1 MKTIMN
7 IKRNRILGIALCL
20 MGMCLSV
27 ESNAA
32 KNADV
37 FYTIQTGVRGTGH
50 DAQYNEGH
58 YGYLPHAWGNG
69 SILYDGTPQLGRNDL
84 MVYTVTP
91 GENGQ
96 AKKVTFQYTPTE
108 DYPYL
113 FIYHCE
119 EVYFGEGGHAPFYMS
134 LTVEQDGNPVG
145 CPSRWTWDQ
154 KEDALAQ
161 GFVITN
167 TSCGSGAHDEIV
179 CLYKGYLPWQVK
191 AFDLS
196 AMVGKTITI
205 TSEACCCSNQKCRS
219 SMMIAFEKDKKEYGG
234 CDVAIK
240 APSIITPEWH
250 KGSKTSPVYSTNN
263 PLNIE
268 SASDTYYLVIPGEC
282 QDTIEYS
289 VADTCPCLA
298 PVVLMVDTAVEQE
311 KLPYTWHGHIFTG
324 PETYIDTLKNIW
336 GCDSVI
342 YHYSM
347 LAKLT
352 IYADGCDVPNVYWV
366 RPGNDITINANPD
379 NDHKFDRWQDG
390 NQDNPRTFTVYGNQ
404 TDTVYFAYNRVT
416 LKVYSQGCETPNIYR
431 DIIAGTKVTVYPIVN
446 EGGAFLR
453 WSDGNIDN
461 PRIITVDTD
470 MSVTAIWKTDQCL
483 DPVTGDTTAV
493 ICSKE
498 LPYMWHGA
506 IAEDGATW
514 TTENSAGCDSIVTLH
529 LIVNEF
535 STGDTTAVICSKEL
549 PYMWHGAIA
558 EDGATWTTENR
569 AGCDS
574 IVTLHLIVSPM
585 PAIITLDTMVCDT
598 LMPFTWRGIQYTGDG
613 GTKIDTTYTSN
624 GCMEAITTYT
634 LTTTHCERPVT
645 PPVVDCLDSLVYR
658 KWQDVIFCD
667 NGQREF
673 VSFQW
678 YKDEQLMTGETKQ
691 YLYMPG
697 GFGQSFYFVEVTD
710 RNGQKRRTCPETF
723 DDTPRSAD
731 TYATFAPVRNAAR
744 RWKITVSDTA
754 AELTVWDVLG
764 RLYSSE
770 TIQSETEIELPSGI
784 YIVQVKGES
793 GSAKQK
799 LIANK

>member
-514 TTENSAGCDSIVTLH
+514 TTEN
-529 LIVNEF
+529 
-535 STGDTTAVICSKEL
+535 
-549 PYMWHGAIA
+549 
-558 EDGATWTTENR
+558 R

>member
-1 MKTIMN
+1 MN

-20 MGMCLSV
+20 LGVCLSV
-27 ESNAA
+27 AVNAA

-50 DAQYNEGH
+50 EAIYEDGH
-58 YGYLPHAWGNG
+58 YGYLPHAWGTG

-84 MVYTVTP
+84 MIYTITP
-91 GENGQ
+91 EENGK

-119 EVYFGEGGHAPFYMS
+119 EVYFGEGGHAPFYVS
-134 LTVEQDGNPVG
+134 LRVEQEGNPVG
-145 CPSRWTWDQ
+145 CPSHWTWDK

-161 GFVITN
+161 GYVITN
-167 TSCGSGAHDEIV
+167 SSWGYGAHDDI
-179 CLYKGYLPWQVK
+179 LYSYKGYIPWQVK
-191 AFDLS
+191 ALDLS
-196 AMVGKTITI
+196 DMVGKTITI

-219 SMMIAFEKDKKEYGG
+219 SMMIAFEKDKKVYGG
-234 CDVAIK
+234 CDIAIK
-240 APSIITPEWH
+240 APSIVTPEWH

-379 NDHKFDRWQDG
+379 SDHKFDRWQDD
-390 NQDNPRTFTVYGNQ
+390 NRENPRTFTVYGNQ
-404 TDTVYFAYNRVT
+404 THTVYFAYNRVT

-431 DIIAGTKVTVYPIVN
+431 DIIAGTEVTVYPITN
-446 EGGAFLR
+446 DGGTFLR
-453 WSDGNIDN
+453 WSDGKTDN
-461 PRIITVDTD
+461 PRVIKVDTD

-483 DPVTGDTTAV
+483 DPVYGDTTAI

-535 STGDTTAVICSKEL
+535 STGDTTAIICPDEL

-558 EDGATWTTENR
+558 EDGATWKTENSV
-569 AGCDS
+569 GCDS
-574 IVTLHLIVSPM
+574 IVTLHLVVNATPE
-585 PAIITLDTMVCDT
+585 IITLDTMVCDT
-598 LMPFTWRGIQYTGDG
+598 LMPFTWRGIQFTGNG
-613 GTKIDTTYTSN
+613 GEKEEMTYTAN
-624 GCMEAITTYT
+624 GCIKTITTYT

-645 PPVVDCLDSLVYR
+645 PPVVDCVEKLVYR

-673 VSFQW
+673 VAFQW
-678 YKDEQLMTGETKQ
+678 YKDEKLMSGETKQ

-744 RWKITVSDTA
+744 RWKITFSDTT
-754 AELTVWDVLG
+754 AELLVWDVLG
-764 RLYSSE
+764 RLYRRE
-770 TIQSETEIELPSGI
+770 TIESEGEIDLPSGV
-784 YIVQVKGES
+784 YIVQVKGEN

-799 LIANK
+799 IINK